1 MKNHIVRQFFVIFTT
16 IFTLV
21 MNGAANAIPLN
32 GRGTGEISDSFKV
45 LFVPAGYVF
54 AIWGVI
60 YIGLIA
66 YTIYHSL
73 PSQRNNPLLIKTGWL
88 VVLSNLANGSWIY
101 FWHYGYYA
109 ITLVIMIILLV
120 SLLLIYLR
128 LNIGKTLFSR
138 ADKWLISIPFS
149 LYLGWITVATIANA
163 TALLSYIGWNGWGV
177 SDVAWTISH
186 AYSRGSDFRIDV
198 IHQVGYRLF
207 LGAHL
212 GIRGISV
219 RWMNLMPLNIAGF
232 TAAGLV
238 LLLLLLSRTLPICKK
253 AACHILRLFR

>member
-1 MKNHIVRQFFVIFTT
+1 MKMNNHILRQFFVIFTT

-54 AIWGVI
+54 AIWGLI

-88 VVLSNLANGSWIY
+88 VVLSNLANGAWIY

-128 LNIGKTLFSR
+128 LNIGKALFSR
-138 ADKWLISIPFS
+138 ADKWLVSIPFS

-177 SDVAWTISH
+177 SDLSWTLVMLTAGVLISGLMSFTRSDI
-186 AYSRGSDFRIDV
+186 AYSLVLVWAFV
-198 IHQVGYRLF
+198 
-207 LGAHL
+207 
-212 GIRGISV
+212 GISI
-219 RWMNLMPLNIAGF
+219 RWMSLMPLNIAGF

-238 LLLLLLSRTLPICKK
+238 LLLLLLSRTLPSAKK
-253 AACHILRLFR
+253 QPGAF